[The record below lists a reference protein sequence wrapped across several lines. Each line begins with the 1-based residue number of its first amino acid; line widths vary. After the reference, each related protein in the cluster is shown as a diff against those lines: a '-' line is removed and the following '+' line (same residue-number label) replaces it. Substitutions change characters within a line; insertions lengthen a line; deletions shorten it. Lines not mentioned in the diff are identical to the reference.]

1 MEAAKEMVKIAYKA
15 MDEHLGEDIKI
26 LNISEISTIADY
38 FMIVN
43 GNNPNQVQALA
54 DAVDEKLS
62 EAGYNAKRIEGAN
75 SASWILM
82 DYEDIIIHIFSKEDR
97 LFYDLERI
105 WRDGKDVDIS
115 EM

>member
-1 MEAAKEMVKIAYKA
+1 MDTAKEMVKIAYKA
-15 MDEHLGEDIKI
+15 MDEHMGEDIKI
-26 LNISEISTIADY
+26 LDISGISTIADY

-43 GNNPNQVQALA
+43 GNNPNQVQALS

-62 EAGYNAKRIEGAN
+62 EAGYNAKRIEGIG
-75 SASWILM
+75 SSSWILM

-105 WRDGKDVDIS
+105 WRDGKDVDIKS
-115 EM
+115 I